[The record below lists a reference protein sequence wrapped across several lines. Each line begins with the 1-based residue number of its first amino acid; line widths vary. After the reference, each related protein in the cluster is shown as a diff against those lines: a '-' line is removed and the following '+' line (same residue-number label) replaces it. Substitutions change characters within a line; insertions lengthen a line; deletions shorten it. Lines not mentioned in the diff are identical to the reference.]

1 MNTDYIELTAVQV
14 ALAALLM
21 FVNGAVSVLL
31 RLGMTKLWLVASL
44 RTIGQLL
51 LIGCVLEWVFQ
62 VDRWYI
68 VLTLMIVMTLVAG
81 HAAVTRSERRFPG
94 IWLDTLLC
102 VWASS
107 WVMAAFAVFLILR
120 RTATWYE
127 PQYVIPLLGM
137 LLGNCLNGISLG
149 LHSFTSALV
158 SQRAEVEALL
168 ALGASRWE
176 AARRPVQQA
185 VKTGLTPIMNG
196 MMVVGIVSLP
206 GMMTG
211 QLLSGIP
218 PMQAVKYQ
226 IVIMFLIASATAMG
240 TVGVVLLA
248 FHRLFNARH
257 QFLYQQLQ

>member
-1 MNTDYIELTAVQV
+1 MEIEYLELTAVQV
-14 ALAALLM
+14 ALAASLI

-31 RLGMTKLWLVASL
+31 RLGMTKLWLVASV

-51 LIGCVLEWVFQ
+51 LIGGVLEWVFQ

-68 VLTLMIVMTLVAG
+68 VLLLMIVMTLVAG

-94 IWLDTLLC
+94 IWLNTFLC

-149 LHSFTSALV
+149 LHTFTSTLV

-226 IVIMFLIASATAMG
+226 IVIMFLIATATAMG
-240 TVGVVLLA
+240 TVGVVFLA
-248 FHRLFNARH
+248 FHKLFNARH
-257 QFLYQQLQ
+257 QFLYQHLQ

>member
-1 MNTDYIELTAVQV
+1 MEIEYLELTAVQV
-14 ALAALLM
+14 AIAASLI

-31 RLGMTKLWLVASL
+31 RLGMTKLWLVASV

-68 VLTLMIVMTLVAG
+68 VLLLMIVMTLVAG

-94 IWLDTLLC
+94 IWLNTFLC

-149 LHSFTSALV
+149 LHTFTSTLV
-158 SQRAEVEALL
+158 SQRAEVEVLL

-185 VKTGLTPIMNG
+185 LKTGLTPIMNG

-226 IVIMFLIASATAMG
+226 IMIMFLIASATAMG

-248 FHRLFNARH
+248 FHKLFNARH
-257 QFLYQQLQ
+257 QFLYQHLQ